1 MNFLVTNNYEI
12 IDCDNGFE
20 TLSLEDQSDLL
31 YDALD
36 LYEKHAGRAEQS
48 NFPEVVA
55 KREDSTI
62 LGTISV

>member
-36 LYEKHAGRAEQS
+36 LYEKHVGRAEQS
-48 NFPEVVA
+48 DFPEVVA
-55 KREDSTI
+55 KREDSAI
-62 LGTISV
+62 LGTIFV